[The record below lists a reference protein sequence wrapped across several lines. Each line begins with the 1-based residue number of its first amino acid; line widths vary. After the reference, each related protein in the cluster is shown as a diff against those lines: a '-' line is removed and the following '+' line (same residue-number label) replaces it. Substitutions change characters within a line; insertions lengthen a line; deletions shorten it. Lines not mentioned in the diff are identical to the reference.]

1 MLQANFDVLL
11 FGGNLRCR
19 FFNRFFGTGRPAG
32 RTFEQHR
39 VRILCQLEIVLAIAG
54 LTDALQT
61 IPIIVIDPSSY
72 EITVD
77 IPAFEASRVK
87 VGQDVLLTPGNLPA
101 THAFDNRQPNGPHA
115 ATAKGTVF
123 SVNPAV
129 NPGGRSVQMVIRS
142 TSGAEKLQDGMFTT
156 CWIQVESS
164 DDAIVAPLEAFL
176 FEENQPYV
184 FAIVAD
190 ESDSAQLIA
199 KRRLVSIGIQG
210 LDSRQ
215 ITTGINAGDR
225 IATTGRYRLVDGAPV
240 AIIETATFPNGP
252 DASTDPQ

>member
-1 MLQANFDVLL
+1 MP
-11 FGGNLRCR
+11 
-19 FFNRFFGTGRPAG
+19 FFQSFFWHWPPGG